1 MGPRWYLFYRI
12 KYLYLYLYNMVKA
25 VTASQKRKGLPYGK
39 TVRKLKRKTRSLS
52 VSYNPPS
59 SNEEYNKNSPP
70 YIPLYTTNDE
80 LNNVTKQLDY
90 LAVRKPNRRTR
101 NKKLRK
107 KIKKSRRMR

>member
-1 MGPRWYLFYRI
+1 
-12 KYLYLYLYNMVKA
+12 MVKA

-70 YIPLYTTNDE
+70 YIPRYTTNDE

>member
-1 MGPRWYLFYRI
+1 
-12 KYLYLYLYNMVKA
+12 MVKA
-25 VTASQKRKGLPYGK
+25 LTASQKRKRLPYGK
-39 TVRKLKRKTRSLS
+39 TLRKRKRKTRSLS
-52 VSYNPPS
+52 VSYNPPL

-70 YIPLYTTNDE
+70 YIPPYTTNDE
-80 LNNVTKQLDY
+80 LNNVTKKLDY

>member
-1 MGPRWYLFYRI
+1 
-12 KYLYLYLYNMVKA
+12 MVKA
-25 VTASQKRKGLPYGK
+25 PTASQKRKKVPYGK
-39 TVRKLKRKTRSLS
+39 TLRKRKRKTRSLS
-52 VSYNPPS
+52 VSYVPFS
-59 SNEEYNKNSPP
+59 GDEEYNKNSPP

-80 LNNVTKQLDY
+80 LNNVTKKLDY

>member
-1 MGPRWYLFYRI
+1 
-12 KYLYLYLYNMVKA
+12 MVKA
-25 VTASQKRKGLPYGK
+25 PTASQKRKGLPYGK
-39 TVRKLKRKTRSLS
+39 KVSTRKRKTRLASPS

-70 YIPLYTTNDE
+70 YIPRYATNDE

-107 KIKKSRRMR
+107 KIKKSRRIR

>member
-1 MGPRWYLFYRI
+1 MPYPL
-12 KYLYLYLYNMVKA
+12 
-25 VTASQKRKGLPYGK
+25 SQLPSLQPVLRAK
-39 TVRKLKRKTRSLS
+39 TDEQTRKLKRKTRTPSTS

-70 YIPLYTTNDE
+70 YIPPYTTNDE

>member
-1 MGPRWYLFYRI
+1 
-12 KYLYLYLYNMVKA
+12 MVKA
-25 VTASQKRKGLPYGK
+25 LTASQKRKRLPYGK
-39 TVRKLKRKTRSLS
+39 KVSTRKRKTRSLS

-70 YIPLYTTNDE
+70 YIPHYSI
-80 LNNVTKQLDY
+80 NNQINTLGNVFEN

-107 KIKKSRRMR
+107 KIKKSIKMR

>member
-1 MGPRWYLFYRI
+1 
-12 KYLYLYLYNMVKA
+12 MVKA
-25 VTASQKRKGLPYGK
+25 PITSQKRKGLPYGK
-39 TVRKLKRKTRSLS
+39 KVRTRKRKTRSPS

-70 YIPLYTTNDE
+70 YIPRYATNDE

-101 NKKLRK
+101 KKKLRK
-107 KIKKSRRMR
+107 KIKKSRRIR

>member
-1 MGPRWYLFYRI
+1 
-12 KYLYLYLYNMVKA
+12 MVKA
-25 VTASQKRKGLPYGK
+25 PITSQKRKGLSYGK
-39 TVRKLKRKTRSLS
+39 KVRTRKRKTRSPS

-70 YIPLYTTNDE
+70 YIPPYTTNDE

-90 LAVRKPNRRTR
+90 LAVIKPNRRTR

>member
-1 MGPRWYLFYRI
+1 
-12 KYLYLYLYNMVKA
+12 MVKA
-25 VTASQKRKGLPYGK
+25 PITSQKRKGLPYGK
-39 TVRKLKRKTRSLS
+39 KVRTRKRKTRSPS